1 MKGMDPDRQ
10 IAECV
15 SETAKAHCRCSFLR
29 EEELQWFLSCQI
41 RVKFRTR
48 VEREAPSQHAYITDD
63 DGKLVSAS
71 YPVPGR
77 RRSHGRIDIRMPR
90 ISEDI
95 PEGAAIEV
103 KFPRGSHQ
111 DTYLQGNLRRDLQ
124 KLSDEELCT
133 KKYLFAFMTLE
144 HRPTFVNS
152 MRLHGVTNLTRGI
165 TWCGLFFNEGL
176 IDSVDAEPTSFRE
189 ILASLLKR
197 EGILTDSPVRKV

>member
-1 MKGMDPDRQ
+1 MKAMNPDRE

-29 EEELQWFLSCQI
+29 EEELQWFLSYQI
-41 RVKFRTR
+41 RIRFRTK
-48 VEREAPSQHAYITDD
+48 VQREAPSQHAYITDD
-63 DGKLVSAS
+63 DGRLVSAS

-77 RRSHGRIDIRMPR
+77 RRSHGRIDIKIPR
-90 ISEDI
+90 ISKDI

-111 DTYLQGNLRRDLQ
+111 DTYLPGNLRRDLR
-124 KLSDEELCT
+124 KLADEELCT

-144 HRPTFVNS
+144 HKPAFVNS
-152 MRLHGVTNLTRGI
+152 MRLHEVTNLTRGI

-176 IDSVDAEPTSFRE
+176 IDSVEAGPPSFRE
-189 ILASLLKR
+189 IVVALIKR
-197 EGILTDSPVRKV
+197 QGILTDSPMTKV